1 MSGGLSLSGNLWGR
15 RDDTFGLAGVINGI
29 SGEHQAYLN
38 AGGLG
43 LQIGDGAVTNYGP
56 EKIVET
62 YYSLPIS
69 DTARLSFD
77 YQRVVNPAYNKD
89 RGPVSLFAARVHIQF

>member
-1 MSGGLSLSGNLWGR
+1 M
-15 RDDTFGLAGVINGI
+15 
-29 SGEHQAYLN
+29 
-38 AGGLG
+38 
-43 LQIGDGAVTNYGP
+43 TNYGP